1 MNILEAKV
9 KNIQNIDNLHLVDFE
24 FENQTLRMVSLELNH
39 KIDVNVYVRLQ
50 FKPTSVTLAKDF
62 DGLISFSNK
71 IDTTIEN
78 IQKGKLLSVVKIKTK
93 TSSFESL
100 VTVDSI
106 NNMNIKKDDKIIA
119 FIKASDLSIKEILI

>member
-62 DGLISFSNK
+62 SGLISFSNK

-100 VTVDSI
+100 VTTDSI

-119 FIKASDLSIKEILI
+119 FIKASDLSIKEILT

>member
-1 MNILEAKV
+1 
-9 KNIQNIDNLHLVDFE
+9 
-24 FENQTLRMVSLELNH
+24 MVSLELNH

-71 IDTTIEN
+71 IDTIIEN

-100 VTVDSI
+100 VTTDSI
-106 NNMNIKKDDKIIA
+106 NNMNIKKDDNIIA
-119 FIKASDLSIKEILI
+119 FIKASDLSIKEILT